1 MMVCG
6 ALEEKQHICTSSLLQ
21 NYELLYRPPN
31 FEHCFIVLH
40 LVNQSSPRLRLSQK
54 PLNRY
59 LDKGTAESLIATKSN
74 NSTQTK
80 SGSSEIPTNHS
91 IFILRKNEEMSHACQ
106 D

>member
-40 LVNQSSPRLRLSQK
+40 LVNQSSPRLQLSQK
-54 PLNRY
+54 PLIAIWTRELQRDPSQQNPT
-59 LDKGTAESLIATKSN
+59 TAHKQRVVHRRFRQTTLFLSLGKT
-74 NSTQTK
+74 
-80 SGSSEIPTNHS
+80 
-91 IFILRKNEEMSHACQ
+91 RR
-106 D
+106 

>member
-54 PLNRY
+54 PLNRH

-74 NSTQTK
+74 NSTQQRVVHRRFRQTTLFLSLGK
-80 SGSSEIPTNHS
+80 T
-91 IFILRKNEEMSHACQ
+91 RR
-106 D
+106 

>member
-54 PLNRY
+54 PLNRH
-59 LDKGTAESLIATKSN
+59 LDTGTAEKAPRNQVQHQHTTK
-74 NSTQTK
+74 
-80 SGSSEIPTNHS
+80 EW
-91 IFILRKNEEMSHACQ
+91 FIGDSDKPLYFYP
-106 D
+106 

>member
-40 LVNQSSPRLRLSQK
+40 LVNQSSPRLQLSQK
-54 PLNRY
+54 PLNRH
-59 LDKGTAESLIATKSN
+59 LDKGTAERAHRD
-74 NSTQTK
+74 QVQQQH
-80 SGSSEIPTNHS
+80 TNKEW
-91 IFILRKNEEMSHACQ
+91 FIGDSDKPLYFYP
-106 D
+106 

>member
-31 FEHCFIVLH
+31 FKHCFIVLH
-40 LVNQSSPRLRLSQK
+40 LVNQSSPRLQLSQK
-54 PLNRY
+54 PLNRH
-59 LDKGTAESLIATKSN
+59 LDKGTAERPIATKSN

-91 IFILRKNEEMSHACQ
+91 TYIQRKNEVLRSVYSC
-106 D
+106 

>member
-40 LVNQSSPRLRLSQK
+40 LVNQSSPRLQLSQK
-54 PLNRY
+54 PLNRH
-59 LDKGTAESLIATKSN
+59 LDKGTAERPIA
-74 NSTQTK
+74 TK

-91 IFILRKNEEMSHACQ
+91 TYIQRKNEVLRSVYSC
-106 D
+106 